1 MTEADQSSQNCH
13 YSWIAKAKSRGIQT
27 IVLGRSGHPIKGGH
41 IGGWLSV
48 CSFGVTET
56 PVGGFANGPKGI
68 PVLRTDAAPDVEALC
83 KVLLDPRRLV
93 VTAQRGVDRL
103 ESRLGYESSQECD
116 S

>member
-1 MTEADQSSQNCH
+1 MVREPYDHMTEADQSSQNCH

-56 PVGGFANGPKGI
+56 PVGGFANCPEGM
-68 PVLRTDAAPDVEALC
+68 PVLGADTTTDFEVIGITD
-83 KVLLDPRRLV
+83 
-93 VTAQRGVDRL
+93 DRF
-103 ESRLGYESSQECD
+103 GP
-116 S
+116 